1 MNQPPARLQTHPVGA
16 RSERSGRDAALVVAQ
31 DTPATPP
38 RWWPSVQPQV
48 QALAPVALQAGGR
61 ALFATWTTAKAE
73 VDPAVLGQVALEA
86 VRAAGAV
93 AVDSALDGRDR
104 LAAAVV
110 AGDVFAGLAAA
121 REREELARDERADK
135 FTLGALFVTVAGV
148 VVACL
153 TWRRW

>member
-1 MNQPPARLQTHPVGA
+1 M
-16 RSERSGRDAALVVAQ
+16 
-31 DTPATPP
+31 TPS

-48 QALAPVALQAGGR
+48 QALAPAALQAGGR

-73 VDPAVLGQVALEA
+73 VDPAVLGQVALEV

-93 AVDSALDGRDR
+93 ADDPGVDGRDR

-121 REREELARDERADK
+121 REREELAQAERTDK
-135 FTLGALFVTVAGV
+135 FTLGALLTVAGV

>member
-1 MNQPPARLQTHPVGA
+1 M
-16 RSERSGRDAALVVAQ
+16 
-31 DTPATPP
+31 
-38 RWWPSVQPQV
+38 
-48 QALAPVALQAGGR
+48 
-61 ALFATWTTAKAE
+61 
-73 VDPAVLGQVALEA
+73 ALEA

-93 AVDSALDGRDR
+93 AVDPGVDGRDR

-121 REREELARDERADK
+121 REREELAQAERTDK
-135 FTLGALFVTVAGV
+135 FTLGALLVTVAGV